1 MNLKGKNVLVTGGG
15 GFGVGEGICR
25 VLLSYGAKVI
35 INERDDHKASIAGK
49 KFPRAFTVVADV
61 SKSSE
66 VEMMFDLLGEKV
78 GVLHGLV
85 NNAGVGLNK
94 PAHEATVHEFE
105 ELYDVDMKGVWLMS
119 KFFVNQLLKN
129 ANKGNI
135 VNISSVHAHATIPG
149 FALYASAKSAVEGFT
164 RGMAVELGKYDIRV
178 NAVAPGYVH
187 AQQNYELISKF
198 TDNPE
203 QWVEDLISKEQVLHK
218 RIEPDECGNAVA
230 FLLSDLSSCVTG
242 QTLYVD
248 GGNTIK
254 LFGSI

>member
-1 MNLKGKNVLVTGGG
+1 MNLAGKNILVTGGG

-25 VLLSYGAKVI
+25 VLLSNGATVI
-35 INERDDHKASIAGK
+35 INERDGTNAAMAGK
-49 KFPRAFTVVADV
+49 KFPEALTIVADV
-61 SKSSE
+61 SKPSE
-66 VEMMFDLLGEKV
+66 VEAMFQQLSKKV
-78 GVLHGLV
+78 RVLHGLV

-94 PAHEATVHEFE
+94 PAHEATEQEFG

-129 ANKGNI
+129 GSKGNI
-135 VNISSVHAHATIPG
+135 VNISSVHAHATISG
-149 FALYASAKSAVEGFT
+149 YALYASAKSAVEGFT

-187 AQQNYELISKF
+187 AQQNYALISKF
-198 TDNPE
+198 TDDPE

-218 RIEPDECGNAVA
+218 RIEPDDCGNAVA
-230 FLLSDLSSCVTG
+230 FLLSDASSCVTG